1 MLSEVYYVTFFA
13 SLPISSLDSLGR
25 SFDEEDDEW
34 CDEEFLLLDEEETGE
49 ESEDAEQYL
58 HDDVTGIEGATPTPK
73 RPRVAKDA
81 LLALGITLYF

>member
-1 MLSEVYYVTFFA
+1 MPISA
-13 SLPISSLDSLGR
+13 SLPISSLDSLCS

-34 CDEEFLLLDEEETGE
+34 CNEEFLLLDEEEETGE

-73 RPRVAKDA
+73 RRRVARDA
-81 LLALGITLYF
+81 GLGFG